1 MKHVQK
7 GFTLIEIMIVV
18 AIIAIL
24 AAVAIPNFIS
34 YRKTSQMNACIANQ
48 EQIRTACEAYYIKNG
63 SYPTSI
69 SLLTD
74 VSKGAFMKAV
84 PKCGGA
90 DYEIQPPTATDP
102 KVTVTCKNTDTD
114 ANYPHN
120 PAASSGGEGET
131 PAPGGE

>member
-63 SYPTSI
+63 EYPTSI

-90 DYEIQPPTATDP
+90 DYGITAPTATDP
-102 KVTVTCKNTDTD
+102 KVKVTCQNTDTD
-114 ANYPHN
+114 TNYPHN
-120 PAASSGGEGET
+120 PDSSSSSGEEAAPAGE
-131 PAPGGE
+131 